1 MSESTPTESVEPIV
15 DPKANDKTEGVS
27 AKKEVTPLQCFT
39 GATISGSLS
48 FLLYLLTS
56 SISAT
61 FAAKPFP
68 QGNPFTL
75 RIAAAVRTLVV
86 SSVSLGTFVFGI
98 VALGL
103 FLLGIQV
110 TIQALKNRFSSS

>member
-1 MSESTPTESVEPIV
+1 MSESTPTESVEPVV
-15 DPKANDKTEGVS
+15 DLKVDDKTENNS
-27 AKKEVTPLQCFT
+27 AQKEVKPWQCFT
-39 GATISGSLS
+39 GAAISGSLS
-48 FLLYLLTS
+48 YLLYLLTS

-68 QGNPFTL
+68 QGNAFTL

-110 TIQALKNRFSSS
+110 TIQMLKKRFSS